1 MVVPPAVDVTV
12 SVVENKTDADTGV
25 VNAYGISW
33 MQRNEVTADFT
44 HWLFDANDEAGI
56 FVTPAEKRVLEELG
70 RIVESPQSGSNLV
83 RRLPGVLPQLLQ
95 SLRSDTFSGAALA
108 RMISHDVV
116 LVAEVLRLANHTSH
130 GVKEAMT
137 SIEHA
142 VLVLG
147 QSGLRQLISGVAFKP
162 IIDLKSGHFTRSI
175 APRLWQQSEQCALA
189 NRLLAEHEHVNAFEA
204 FLAGLIQNVGLITS
218 LRVLDQVAEGDTTL
232 GSASFCNTL
241 IEHARNFS
249 CSIAREWQFSEAI
262 TTAIEEQGS
271 KYNLASMSPMG
282 RILSSGDFLSKV
294 QLLEAH
300 QLLRADATSSLSP
313 LASACLQQLGQAA
326 LMPEVAA
333 VPPGA

>member
-1 MVVPPAVDVTV
+1 MIQTFNPVSSKSFFMLTWLRSFFSSQGRAISGSGDMVVPPAVDVTV

-56 FVTPAEKRVLEELG
+56 FVTPAEKRVQEELG
-70 RIVESPQSGSNLV
+70 RSVESPQSGSNLV

-142 VLVLG
+142 VL
-147 QSGLRQLISGVAFKP
+147 
-162 IIDLKSGHFTRSI
+162 
-175 APRLWQQSEQCALA
+175 
-189 NRLLAEHEHVNAFEA
+189 
-204 FLAGLIQNVGLITS
+204 
-218 LRVLDQVAEGDTTL
+218 
-232 GSASFCNTL
+232 
-241 IEHARNFS
+241 
-249 CSIAREWQFSEAI
+249 
-262 TTAIEEQGS
+262 
-271 KYNLASMSPMG
+271 
-282 RILSSGDFLSKV
+282 
-294 QLLEAH
+294 
-300 QLLRADATSSLSP
+300 
-313 LASACLQQLGQAA
+313 
-326 LMPEVAA
+326 
-333 VPPGA
+333 